1 MPTRK
6 QILSILAASAV
17 FVAAAVVAANLNQ
30 LETTK
35 SDLRQDLN
43 AEVVTGVTV
52 TGVTVAW
59 VTDFDA
65 ELGHDKVVGASL
77 KPTDGTIL
85 ETSTVDLTIVGADGL
100 ALGTMS
106 SDDGGAT
113 WSGLD
118 ETIPAGDGLVA
129 SVVINDR
136 ETVAAISTR

>member
-6 QILSILAASAV
+6 QILSILAASAAFIAV
-17 FVAAAVVAANLNQ
+17 AVVAANLNQ

-35 SDLRQDLN
+35 SDLRQNLT
-43 AEVVTGVTV
+43 AEAV

-65 ELGHDKVVGASL
+65 ELGDDKVVGASL
-77 KPTDGTIL
+77 KPTDGRIL
-85 ETSTVDLTIVGADGL
+85 DNSTVDLTIVGADGL

-113 WSGLD
+113 WSALD

-129 SVVINDR
+129 SVVNNDR